1 MLDLTKIPESKKKQ
15 YFSVDGIIY
24 TDYKDIPGSDYFPVK
39 AKGKQIPGQPFGCYR
54 VPDFA
59 AQ

>member
-1 MLDLTKIPESKKKQ
+1 MLDLTKIPEPTKKK
-15 YFSVDGIIY
+15 YYMVNGIIY
-24 TDYKDIPGSDYFPVK
+24 TDYKDVPGSDYNPAK